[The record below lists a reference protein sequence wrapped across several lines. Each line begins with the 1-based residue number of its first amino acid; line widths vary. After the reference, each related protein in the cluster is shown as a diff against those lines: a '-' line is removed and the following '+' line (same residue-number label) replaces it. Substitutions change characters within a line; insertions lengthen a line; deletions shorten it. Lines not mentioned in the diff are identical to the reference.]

1 MFIRLIET
9 SEEKKHLTSVLVSNG
24 YPYSFITNITKS
36 KNRQASDKEPATE
49 IKSTAVLPYIKG
61 VSGPLH
67 RCLQQHGVR
76 SVFKSN
82 TILRSHLVQP
92 KDPVDPRKQDG
103 VVYKIPCE
111 CSKVY
116 VGATGRCKHEW
127 IKEHD
132 RDIWLSRTQTS
143 AISEHANKTR
153 HYPLWDKV
161 KCIDRDPHWYMYS
174 RRVEK
179 AIHRRLHP
187 NNINRVGGIEIPE
200 SWMPTLRQHD
210 NRPVPQRTAKGSVS
224 SSHNANNALDRNPPS
239 LRFVMHHSL
248 TTLVVQIA
256 QLSKST
262 LSRDE
267 DLQCAVETSRSISK

>member
-1 MFIRLIET
+1 MRQNRVFRVNDAKTRPRL
-9 SEEKKHLTSVLVSNG
+9 N
-24 YPYSFITNITKS
+24 
-36 KNRQASDKEPATE
+36 
-49 IKSTAVLPYIKG
+49 TA
-61 VSGPLH
+61 LH
-67 RCLQQHGVR
+67 RCLQQHGVQ
-76 SVFKSN
+76 SVFKSS
-82 TILRSHLVQP
+82 TILRSL
-92 KDPVDPRKQDG
+92 DPRKQDG

-174 RRVEK
+174 RRVEE

-187 NNINRVGGIEIPE
+187 NNINRVSGIEIPE
-200 SWMPTLRQHD
+200 SWMSTLRQHD
-210 NRPVPQRTAKGSVS
+210 NRLVPQHTAEGSVS
-224 SSHNANNALDRNPPS
+224 SSHNANNALD
-239 LRFVMHHSL
+239 
-248 TTLVVQIA
+248 
-256 QLSKST
+256 
-262 LSRDE
+262 
-267 DLQCAVETSRSISK
+267 

>member
-1 MFIRLIET
+1 M
-9 SEEKKHLTSVLVSNG
+9 
-24 YPYSFITNITKS
+24 
-36 KNRQASDKEPATE
+36 
-49 IKSTAVLPYIKG
+49 
-61 VSGPLH
+61 
-67 RCLQQHGVR
+67 
-76 SVFKSN
+76 
-82 TILRSHLVQP
+82 QP

-143 AISEHANKTR
+143 AISEHANTTR

-174 RRVEK
+174 HRVEK

-210 NRPVPQRTAKGSVS
+210 NRPVPQRTAERSVS

-239 LRFVMHHSL
+239 LRFVIHHSL
-248 TTLVVQIA
+248 TTMVVQIA